1 MLFSE
6 RVPHTAN
13 ALLDGCFGHIYR
25 RPVNTYRAAA
35 LIPLIKFKQNIS
47 TSSRSIARHH
57 SARTLSNNRRT
68 LSLISREI
76 CLRNRFDL
84 SFTLQ
89 NQEDCGPIGRQI
101 QLCIDQ
107 FLPELTIAPTIKIK
121 PGKSPQRA
129 SLRYGGLFTA

>member
-68 LSLISREI
+68 LSLISREKCI
-76 CLRNRFDL
+76 RNGFALTFKRH
-84 SFTLQ
+84 
-89 NQEDCGPIGRQI
+89 NQTE
-101 QLCIDQ
+101 
-107 FLPELTIAPTIKIK
+107 
-121 PGKSPQRA
+121 
-129 SLRYGGLFTA
+129 SLHMA

>member
-13 ALLDGCFGHIYR
+13 ALLDGCFGHVYR
-25 RPVNTYRAAA
+25 RPVNADRSAT

-68 LSLISREI
+68 LSLISREK
-76 CLRNRFDL
+76 CVQDCFAKP
-84 SFTLQ
+84 STLQ
-89 NQEDCGPIGRQI
+89 NQEDCG
-101 QLCIDQ
+101 
-107 FLPELTIAPTIKIK
+107 LP
-121 PGKSPQRA
+121 G
-129 SLRYGGLFTA
+129 